1 MISAKTL
8 LILLSIFSIAILSP
22 ALSEAVV
29 SIHEYDFGNV
39 KVGSTQTAAVTI
51 STTTSVKLT
60 GIKFII
66 QNSCNDMTLLPV
78 SIEFPYSL
86 STGEILIVEIAYS
99 PSESGECSGT
109 LEIYSSSPFTPPDK
123 VFFTGIGVEQEPE
136 QPAPD
141 NISQLLLE
149 KLQKIIDYTN
159 ESYTY
164 QTFRSYEQDRL
175 SEGRLNAFKTKLM
188 VSYHLIENGNFAAAC
203 NKLKEISKKTDG
215 KPESN
220 DFVPPEKAAN
230 LELMLQDLIASFDFE
245 DKQAKQS
252 KKSI

>member
-1 MISAKTL
+1 MLSTKSFI
-8 LILLSIFSIAILSP
+8 ILFSIFSIAIFSP
-22 ALSEAVV
+22 TLSEAVV

-51 STTTSVKLT
+51 STATAVELT

-78 SIEFPYSL
+78 AIEFPYSL
-86 STGEILIVEIAYS
+86 SSGEIITVEVAYS

-109 LEIYSSSPFTPPDK
+109 LEIYSGGPWNSPDE

-159 ESYTY
+159 ASYTY
-164 QTFRSYEQDRL
+164 QPFRSYEQDRL

-188 VSYHLIENGNFAAAC
+188 VSYHLIENGQFEAAH
-203 NKLKEISKKTDG
+203 NKLKEISKKTDS

-230 LELMLQDLIASFDFE
+230 LELMLQDLIASFDFGV
-245 DKQAKQS
+245 KQ
-252 KKSI
+252 

>member
-1 MISAKTL
+1 MLSTKS
-8 LILLSIFSIAILSP
+8 LIILFSIFFIAILSP

-39 KVGSTQTAAVTI
+39 EVGSTQTAVVTI
-51 STTTSVKLT
+51 STNEPVALT
-60 GIKFII
+60 GIKFVI
-66 QNSCNDMTLLPV
+66 QNSCIGMTLSPV
-78 SIEFPYSL
+78 SIEFPYLL
-86 STGEILIVEIAYS
+86 SIGEILTVEIAYS

-109 LEIYSSSPFTPPDK
+109 LEIYSVSPAALPDK

-159 ESYTY
+159 ESYA
-164 QTFRSYEQDRL
+164 FRSYAQDRL

-188 VSYHLIENGNFAAAC
+188 VSYHLIEDGNFGAAY

-220 DFVPPEKAAN
+220 DFVPAEKAAN
-230 LELMLQDLIASFDFE
+230 LALMLQDLIASFDFG

>member
-1 MISAKTL
+1 MLSTKS
-8 LILLSIFSIAILSP
+8 LIILFSIFSIAILSP

-29 SIHEYDFGNV
+29 SIPEYDFGTV
-39 KVGSTQTAAVTI
+39 ELGSTQTAVVTI
-51 STTTSVKLT
+51 STNAPVALT
-60 GIKFII
+60 GIKFVI
-66 QNSCNDMTLLPV
+66 QNSCNAMALLPV

-86 STGEILIVEIAYS
+86 SIGEVLTVEIAYS

-109 LEIYSSSPFTPPDK
+109 LEIYSVSPAALPDK

-159 ESYTY
+159 ESYA
-164 QTFRSYEQDRL
+164 FRSYAQDRL

-188 VSYHLIENGNFAAAC
+188 VSYHLIEDGNFGAAY

-220 DFVPPEKAAN
+220 DFVPAEKAAN
-230 LELMLQDLIASFDFE
+230 LALMLQDLIASFDFG

>member
-1 MISAKTL
+1 MLSTKSFI
-8 LILLSIFSIAILSP
+8 ILFSIFSIAILSP

-39 KVGSTQTAAVTI
+39 EVGSTQTAVVTI
-51 STTTSVKLT
+51 STIAPVELT
-60 GIKFII
+60 GINFVI
-66 QNSCNDMTLLPV
+66 QNNCNAMALLPV
-78 SIEFPYSL
+78 SIQFSYFL
-86 STGEILIVEIAYS
+86 SAGEILTLEIAYS

-109 LEIYSSSPFTPPDK
+109 LEIYSESPFAPPEK
-123 VFFTGIGVEQEPE
+123 VFFSGIGVEQEPE

-141 NISQLLLE
+141 DISRLLLE

-159 ESYTY
+159 ESY
-164 QTFRSYEQDRL
+164 TFRSYEQDRL

-188 VSYHLIENGNFAAAC
+188 VSYHLIENGNFGAAY

-220 DFVPPEKAAN
+220 DFVPAEKAAN
-230 LELMLQDLIASFDFE
+230 LALMLQDLIASFDFG

>member
-1 MISAKTL
+1 MLSTKSFI
-8 LILLSIFSIAILSP
+8 ILFSIFSIAIFSP
-22 ALSEAVV
+22 TLSEAVV
-29 SIHEYDFGNV
+29 SFHEYDFGNV
-39 KVGSTQTAAVTI
+39 KVGATQTAAVTI
-51 STTTSVKLT
+51 STATSVDLT

-66 QNSCNDMTLLPV
+66 QNSCNAMTLLPV

-86 STGEILIVEIAYS
+86 STGEILTVEIAYS

-109 LEIYSSSPFTPPDK
+109 LEIYSGGPWNPPDE

-141 NISQLLLE
+141 NISKQLLE

-164 QTFRSYEQDRL
+164 QTFRSYEQDKL
-175 SEGRLNAFKTKLM
+175 SERLRLKAFKKMLV
-188 VSYHLIENGNFAAAC
+188 VSYNLIENGYFEAAH
-203 NKLKEISKKTDG
+203 NKLNEIYKKVDG

-220 DFVPPEKAAN
+220 DFVPSEKSAHLAS
-230 LELMLQDLIASFDFE
+230 MLQDLISSFGFE
-245 DKQAKQS
+245 DKPVKNL
-252 KKSI
+252 KKI